1 MHGTCVLVTQT
12 TDERSPCVAVACAGH
27 LLSSLLLLLLLT
39 CLCRYWVKVETAG
52 GRHLRGPVSNA
63 MGLSIN
69 FERLAVSAGEP
80 IVVKVRCVNQADT
93 YSVTASPVLVMDGT
107 PPILK
112 AFSLQSTGL
121 GINGTLAACSYS

>member
-1 MHGTCVLVTQT
+1 
-12 TDERSPCVAVACAGH
+12 
-27 LLSSLLLLLLLT
+27 
-39 CLCRYWVKVETAG
+39 
-52 GRHLRGPVSNA
+52 

-107 PPILK
+107 PPVLH
-112 AFSLQSTGL
+112 AFSLRSTGL
-121 GINGTLAACSYS
+121 GINSELPCATLNVDTLSDFWMLQNLRLCHVTRPMSVGIPLP